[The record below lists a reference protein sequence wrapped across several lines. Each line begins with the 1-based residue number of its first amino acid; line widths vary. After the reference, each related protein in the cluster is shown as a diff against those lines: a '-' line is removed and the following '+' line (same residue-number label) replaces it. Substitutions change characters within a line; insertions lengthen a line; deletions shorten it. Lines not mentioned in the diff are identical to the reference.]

1 MTKFYVMV
9 VMLGSL
15 IPATGCTV
23 RVKPKAGAPVSTA
36 VSRTPQE
43 DLAQQAIDQFDQ
55 ATELLTSIRD
65 RASATATA
73 PKLKAIAQKL
83 QDLNRRGVP
92 MGSQVNENPGALG
105 RYKQDM
111 EKAIQRYADA
121 AVRQL
126 AQENLLG
133 PEFQDALRELGKL
146 PQ

>member
-1 MTKFYVMV
+1 MMKSSLLV
-9 VMLGSL
+9 VLVLTIGT
-15 IPATGCTV
+15 ATGCTV
-23 RVKPKAGAPVSTA
+23 RVQPKGAAPKAAA
-36 VSRTPQE
+36 VTRTSQE
-43 DLAQQAIDQFDQ
+43 ELAQQAIDQFDQ
-55 ATELLTSIRD
+55 ATDLLTSIRD
-65 RASATATA
+65 RASATAAA

-92 MGSQVNENPGALG
+92 MGSQVNENPQAVG
-105 RYKQDM
+105 RLKGDL

-126 AQENLLG
+126 AQDNLLG